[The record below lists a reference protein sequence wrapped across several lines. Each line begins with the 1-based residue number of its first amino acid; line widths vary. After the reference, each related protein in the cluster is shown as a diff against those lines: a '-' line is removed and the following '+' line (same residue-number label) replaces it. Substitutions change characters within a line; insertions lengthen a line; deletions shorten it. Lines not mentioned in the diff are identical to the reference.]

1 MEPVLALPYNFD
13 SWMVGLASLHLE
25 DPALVKILRRCL
37 PALLAL
43 SCSSALAQSW
53 IQPTA
58 EELKMTAEPAA
69 PDAAAIYLYR
79 EERADDKVHMHSL
92 YVRMK
97 ILTEEGKK
105 YADVELVYDHSRSFS
120 IRAIDGRTIHGDGT
134 VIPFTGKPYDKVL
147 EKTRTVSYQAKV
159 FTLPDVQVGSILEYK
174 YVLAYEDNIV
184 SAPQWYIQQPLY
196 VRKAHYQFTPTD
208 QAVIGEHGGDSESL
222 AYHPVLPKGVEVKE
236 SLAPT
241 TRVGSQDKAY
251 SLDVENIDPMATEEF
266 MPPMHS
272 LSYRV
277 LFYYTGVRTPQEYW
291 KEEGKYWSHN
301 VDNFMSPGKLGAI
314 AGGLVGP
321 SDTPAQKAQKIYD
334 AVMTLENTTFTREHS
349 TAENKAQGIKT
360 KTAGDIWAAKR
371 GNASEIALLYVALA
385 RAAGL
390 QAYAAQVTNRDE
402 AFFVP
407 GFLSRDQLDDFI
419 AIVVLDGKETFL
431 DPGERYCSFGD
442 LHWKHSQ
449 TQGLRQTDH
458 GTDIAQT
465 PALGYKSTSVLRSA
479 DLYID
484 GDGKMHGTIRVVMTG
499 GQALHWRHRALETD
513 EAEVKKE
520 FEEKIQREVPPG
532 VEVKT
537 NHFFGLNEYQKALMV
552 TMDATGSMGAATS
565 KRVFIPATF
574 FEAGS
579 KPLFVHEKR
588 TVPVDLEYP
597 YQVQDKVTLHLPKN
611 LAVESA
617 PKDAQIPLPK
627 DAVYQA
633 TFKQGPDTLETTRVF
648 VLATSIYGVGE
659 YPALKDF
666 FQKVNAKD
674 QEQAVL
680 QPATATVTPGGGT
693 R

>member
-1 MEPVLALPYNFD
+1 MIFVFCRCRKWRCFFDEDIALVTILRHRLPYL
-13 SWMVGLASLHLE
+13 ML
-25 DPALVKILRRCL
+25 LVSL
-37 PALLAL
+37 PAF
-43 SCSSALAQSW
+43 AQSW

-69 PDAAAIYLYR
+69 PDASAIYLLR
-79 EERADDKVHMHSL
+79 DERADDKVHMHSL

-105 YADVELVYDHSRSFS
+105 YADVELVYDQGRSFS
-120 IRAIDGRTIHGDGT
+120 IRAIDGRTIHSDGT
-134 VIPFTGKPYDKVL
+134 VIPFSGKPYDKVL
-147 EKTRTVSYQAKV
+147 EKTKTEIYKAKV

-174 YVLAYEDNIV
+174 YVLAYEDHWL
-184 SAPQWYIQQPLY
+184 SPPQWYIQQPIF
-196 VRKAHYQFTPTD
+196 VRKAHFQFTPGD
-208 QAVIGEHGGDSESL
+208 QGAIGKHGEDSEGL
-222 AYHPVLPKGVEVKE
+222 AYTPMLPKGVEVKE

-241 TRVGSQDKAY
+241 TRVSTQGKTY
-251 SLDVENIDPMATEEF
+251 SLDVENIDPIAAEEF

-277 LFYYTGVRTPQEYW
+277 LFYYTDVRSAQQYW
-291 KEEGKYWSHN
+291 KEEGKYWSHD
-301 VDNFMSPGKLGAI
+301 VDSFMSPSKLGGI
-314 AGGLVGP
+314 VGGIVGA
-321 SDTPAQKAQKIYD
+321 SDTPTQKAQKIYD
-334 AVMTLENTTFTREHS
+334 AVMTLENTSFTREHS
-349 TAENKAQGIKT
+349 TAENKAQGVKT

-385 RAAGL
+385 RAVGL

-407 GFLSRDQLDDFI
+407 NFLSTNQLDDYI
-419 AIVVLDGKETFL
+419 AIVVLDGKDTFL
-431 DPGERYCSFGD
+431 DPGERYCSFGE

-458 GTDIAQT
+458 GTDIAAT
-465 PALGYKSTSVLRSA
+465 PAPGYKSTTVLRNA
-479 DLYID
+479 DLTLE
-484 GDGKMHGTIRVVMTG
+484 GDGKVHGSIRVVMTG
-499 GQALHWRHRALETD
+499 SQALHWRQRALETD
-513 EAEVKKE
+513 EAQIKRE
-520 FEEKIQREVPPG
+520 FDEKVQSEVPPG

-537 NHFFGLNEYQKALMV
+537 NRFVGLSEYQKSLMI
-552 TMDATGSMGAATS
+552 TMDATGSMGTATA
-565 KRVFIPATF
+565 KRVFLPATF

-597 YQVQDKVTLHLPKN
+597 YQTQDKVTLHLPKSFA
-611 LAVESA
+611 LDST

-627 DAVYQA
+627 DALYEA
-633 TFKQGPDTLETTRVF
+633 TFKQGPDTLEATRVF
-648 VLATSIYGVGE
+648 VLANSIYGVGD
-659 YPALKDF
+659 YSALKDF

-680 QPATATVTPGGGT
+680 QPAGATAAPAGGT
-693 R
+693 Q

>member
-1 MEPVLALPYNFD
+1 MAN
-13 SWMVGLASLHLE
+13 
-25 DPALVKILRRCL
+25 ILRPRVVYLLLFVSL
-37 PALLAL
+37 PAF
-43 SCSSALAQSW
+43 AQSW
-53 IQPTA
+53 IQPTP
-58 EELKMTAEPAA
+58 EELRMTAEPAV
-69 PDAAAIYLYR
+69 PSAAAIYLYR

-120 IRAIDGRTIHGDGT
+120 IRGVDGRTIHSDGT

-147 EKTRTVSYQAKV
+147 EKTKAVRYQAKV
-159 FTLPDVQVGSILEYK
+159 FTLPDVQVGSILEYR
-174 YVLAYEDNIV
+174 YVLSYEDNIV
-184 SAPQWYIQQPLY
+184 SSPQWYIQQTLY
-196 VRKAHYQFTPTD
+196 VRKAHYQFIPSD
-208 QAVIGEHGGDSESL
+208 RGVLGEHGGESGSL
-222 AYHPVLPKGVEVKE
+222 AYSPALPKGVEVKE

-241 TRVGSQDKAY
+241 TRVGTQDKAY
-251 SLDVENIDPMATEEF
+251 SLDVENIDPIATEEF

-277 LFYYTGVRTPQEYW
+277 LFYYTDVRTPQEYW
-291 KEEGKYWSHN
+291 KEEGKYWSHEI
-301 VDNFMSPGKLGAI
+301 DSFMSVGKLGGI
-314 AGGLVGP
+314 AGGIVAP

-360 KTAGDIWAAKR
+360 KTAGDIWAGKR
-371 GNASEIALLYVALA
+371 GNASEIALLYVALV

-407 GFLSRDQLDDFI
+407 GFLSRDQLDDYI

-431 DPGERYCSFGD
+431 DPGERYCSFGE

-458 GTDIAQT
+458 GTEIAQT
-465 PALGYKSTSVLRSA
+465 PAPGYKSTTTLRTA
-479 DLYID
+479 DLYVE
-484 GDGKMHGTIRVVMTG
+484 GDGKVHGTIRIALTG
-499 GQALHWRHRALETD
+499 SQALHWRQRALETD
-513 EAEVKKE
+513 EDAIKRE
-520 FEEKIQREVPPG
+520 FEEEIQRHVPPG

-537 NHFFGLNEYQKALMV
+537 NHFLGLTEYQKTLMV
-552 TMDATGSMGAATS
+552 AMDATGSMGTATS
-565 KRVFIPATF
+565 KRVFMPATF

-579 KPLFVHEKR
+579 TPLFVHEKR
-588 TVPVDLEYP
+588 TVPVDLKYP
-597 YQVQDKVTLHLPKN
+597 YQVQDKVTLHLPK
-611 LAVESA
+611 AFTVESA
-617 PKDAQIPLPK
+617 PKDLQIPLPK

-633 TFKQGPDTLETTRVF
+633 TFKQNPDTLEASRVF
-648 VLATSIYGVGE
+648 VLATSIYGMGD

-680 QPATATVTPGGGT
+680 QPTVAKTPAGGAE
-693 R
+693 

>member
-1 MEPVLALPYNFD
+1 VIQ
-13 SWMVGLASLHLE
+13 LE
-25 DPALVKILRRCL
+25 DFALANTLRRYLPHLLLLVSL
-37 PALLAL
+37 PAL
-43 SCSSALAQSW
+43 AQGW

-69 PDAAAIYLYR
+69 PDASAIYLYR

-105 YADVELVYDHSRSFS
+105 YADVELVYDHARSFS
-120 IRAIDGRTIHGDGT
+120 IRAVDGRTIHSDGT

-147 EKTRTVSYQAKV
+147 EKTKTDIYKAKV
-159 FTLPDVQVGSILEYK
+159 FTLPDVQVGSILEYR

-184 SAPQWYIQQPLY
+184 SPPQWFVQQPLY
-196 VRKAHYQFTPTD
+196 VRKAHFQFTPTD

-222 AYHPVLPKGVEVKE
+222 AYHPVLPKGAEVKE

-241 TRVGSQDKAY
+241 TRVGTQAKTY
-251 SLDVENIDPMATEEF
+251 SLDVENVNAIATEEF

-277 LFYYTGVRTPQEYW
+277 QFYYTDVRTPQEYW
-291 KEEGKYWSHN
+291 KEEGKYWSH
-301 VDNFMSPGKLGAI
+301 DIDSFMSVGKLGGI
-314 AGGLVGP
+314 AGGIVGP
-321 SDTPAQKAQKIYD
+321 SDNPAQKAQKIYD
-334 AVMTLENTTFTREHS
+334 AVMALENTSFTREHS
-349 TAENKAQGIKT
+349 TAEDKAQGVKT

-371 GNASEIALLYVALA
+371 GNASEMALLYVALA

-390 QAYAAQVTNRDE
+390 QAYASQVTNRDE

-407 GFLSRDQLDDFI
+407 GYLSPRQLDDYI
-419 AIVVLDGKETFL
+419 AIVALDGKETFL
-431 DPGERYCSFGD
+431 DPGERYCPFGE
-442 LHWKHSQ
+442 LHWKHAQ
-449 TQGLRQTDH
+449 TQGLRQADH
-458 GTDIAQT
+458 GAEIAQT
-465 PALGYKSTSVLRSA
+465 PSLGYKSTTVLRTA
-479 DLYID
+479 DLYIE
-484 GDGKMHGTIRVVMTG
+484 GDGKVHGSIRIVMTG
-499 GQALHWRHRALETD
+499 GEALYWRQRALRTD
-513 EAEVKKE
+513 EAEIKKE

-537 NHFFGLNEYQKALMV
+537 NHFLGLNEYQKSLMAA
-552 TMDATGSMGAATS
+552 MDVTGSMGTATS
-565 KRVFIPATF
+565 KRVFMPTTF

-588 TVPVDLEYP
+588 TVPIDLEYP
-597 YQVQDKVTLHLPKN
+597 YQVQDKVTLHLPKGFT
-611 LAVESA
+611 VESA

-627 DAVYQA
+627 DAIYQA
-633 TFKQGPDTLETTRVF
+633 TFKQSPETLEATRVF
-648 VLATSIYGVGE
+648 VLATSIYGVE
-659 YPALKDF
+659 DYPALKDF

-680 QPATATVTPGGGT
+680 QPTAATPAGGT